1 MSPAPKDANTLDE
14 TALGPWLEANVA
26 GLSGFRGL
34 HKYGDG
40 QSNPTYR
47 IDAVSGTYV
56 LRAKPP
62 GDLLKSAHAVDR
74 EYRVMKALA
83 DTPVPVPNMLAL
95 AEDDSPIG
103 RTFFVMEHLD
113 GRIFWDPALPEV
125 DADARGR
132 IYDAMNGALAA
143 LHSVD
148 VEAVGLGDF
157 GKPGSYF
164 ERQTSRWTKQYI
176 ASEVER
182 NDDVHRL
189 IGWLEANMPADD
201 GQTSIV
207 HGDYRLDNM
216 IFAPDSEQIIGIL
229 DWELSTLGHP
239 LADLAYQCMQWRLPH
254 GSGMR
259 GLGGID
265 RTALG
270 IPTEEQY
277 VAAYCRRR
285 GVETIENWSFYVAF
299 CFFRLTAILQGVYKR
314 ALDGN
319 ASNPKR
325 AKEMATAV
333 PLLAQAALQEI
344 DA

>member
-1 MSPAPKDANTLDE
+1 MSDPPKDANTLDE

-26 GLSGFRGL
+26 GLSGFQGL

-47 IDAVSGTYV
+47 IDTASGTYV

-74 EYRVMKALA
+74 EYRVMRALA

-189 IGWLEANMPADD
+189 IGWLGANMPADD

-216 IFAPDSEQIIGIL
+216 IFALDSETIIGIL

-270 IPTEEQY
+270 IPTEEEY